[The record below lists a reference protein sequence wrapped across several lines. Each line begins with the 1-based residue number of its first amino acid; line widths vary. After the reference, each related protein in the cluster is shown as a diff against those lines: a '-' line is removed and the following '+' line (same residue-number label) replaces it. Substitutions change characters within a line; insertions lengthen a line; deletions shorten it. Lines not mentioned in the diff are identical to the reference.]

1 MRWLSFYRN
10 QKLTFGYITSDGSGV
25 VDVGERSDFS
35 DLRQVLESTD
45 LATLAGKCGDSAD
58 LSLEDVEY
66 APTITNPKK
75 ILCVGLNYKAHQ
87 EETGRGGEGFP
98 TIFVRFAA
106 AQVAHSKPMVRP
118 KESQAFDFQGE
129 IAMIIGSNGRRISQS
144 EALSHVA
151 GFGIYNDGSIR
162 DYQRHTSQ
170 FTPGKNF
177 ADTGAFGPWMM
188 TPDEIGD
195 LSQMEITTRL
205 NGEVMQNAK
214 LSQLI
219 FDIPILISYVSKAMA
234 WRAGDVLVTGTPGG
248 VGFKRNPPIFMKPG
262 DKVEIE
268 ITEIGILSN
277 TIKDEII

>member
-118 KESQAFDFQGE
+118 KE
-129 IAMIIGSNGRRISQS
+129 
-144 EALSHVA
+144 LS
-151 GFGIYNDGSIR
+151 
-162 DYQRHTSQ
+162 
-170 FTPGKNF
+170 
-177 ADTGAFGPWMM
+177 
-188 TPDEIGD
+188 
-195 LSQMEITTRL
+195 
-205 NGEVMQNAK
+205 
-214 LSQLI
+214 LI
-219 FDIPILISYVSKAMA
+219 HI
-234 WRAGDVLVTGTPGG
+234 
-248 VGFKRNPPIFMKPG
+248 
-262 DKVEIE
+262 
-268 ITEIGILSN
+268 
-277 TIKDEII
+277 